1 MKFGLN
7 NTIKKKILLLPV
19 MAIVAITLVGCEKE
33 DSDADPS
40 QKKLNIINLRSAGK
54 VLKEAKYNLANCKPE
69 KSMETLESFR
79 YVGPLPL
86 YYLDYAADVDWNE
99 FLSDSNNRI
108 ARYDTDEENRRKH
121 NLVLNTPSAA
131 ARFDGGAC
139 SGFVC
144 HNKAGDLLFCRNF
157 DDDKDPM
164 VVIFN
169 KNVKPGEYRNVM
181 MCPWVNVDYDN
192 FENILTLPTYAL
204 DGMNEKGFC
213 AAIYQLP
220 NFQNYGNDTIVD
232 PIENITPRPFG
243 PDQNTGKKQITTL
256 FIINR
261 LLANC
266 ATVEDAVSYLQS
278 LDYTATHQRLNA
290 HFYVADA
297 SGKYLTLEYWKGS
310 QGQDTLIA
318 LKPEDRLQS
327 MHNSLVQV
335 PYEYNCIEN
344 YYCNPKASTT
354 YRGDYWQYYFSGK
367 TRATNL
373 MSHYALVMD
382 EEDALRCLQ
391 HGCFAAD
398 AMGKVTDWSCVYNPV
413 KQTIL
418 FNLHN
423 DLSNVYSI
431 DFKDALK

>member
-1 MKFGLN
+1 MKNIYLSVI
-7 NTIKKKILLLPV
+7 TIAL
-19 MAIVAITLVGCEKE
+19 ITLSGCEKDNSVVE
-33 DSDADPS
+33 PS
-40 QKKLNIINLRSAGK
+40 QEKLNIINLRSAGK
-54 VLKEAKYNLANCKPE
+54 VVEEAKYNIANCKPQ
-69 KSMETLESFR
+69 KSKETLESFR

-86 YYLDYAADVDWNE
+86 YYMDYVADVDWNK
-99 FLSDSNNRI
+99 FLSDSDNRI
-108 ARYDTDEENRRKH
+108 ARYDSDEENRRKN
-121 NLVLNTPSAA
+121 NLVLNTPPAA
-131 ARFDGGAC
+131 ANFDGGAC

-157 DDDKDPM
+157 DDDTDPM

-169 KNVKPGEYRNVM
+169 KDVRPGEYKNVM
-181 MCPWVNVDYDN
+181 MCPWHEMDYTN
-192 FENILTLPTYAL
+192 LENSLTLPTFAL

-213 AAIYQLP
+213 AAIFQLP
-220 NFQNYGNDTIVD
+220 NFQGNGSDTIVD
-232 PIENITPRPFG
+232 PIENLTPRPFG

-261 LLANC
+261 LLTNC
-266 ATVEDAVSYLQS
+266 ATVEEAVSYLQS
-278 LDYTATHQRLNA
+278 LDYTATYQNLNA

-310 QGQDTLIA
+310 QEQDTL
-318 LKPEDRLQS
+318 LVLTPEDRLQS

-344 YYCNPKASTT
+344 YYCNPEASTT

-373 MSHYALVMD
+373 MSHYSLIMD
-382 EEDALRCLQ
+382 EEEALRCLQ

-413 KQTIL
+413 KRTVL
-418 FNLHN
+418 FNMHD

-431 DFKDALK
+431 DLMEALK